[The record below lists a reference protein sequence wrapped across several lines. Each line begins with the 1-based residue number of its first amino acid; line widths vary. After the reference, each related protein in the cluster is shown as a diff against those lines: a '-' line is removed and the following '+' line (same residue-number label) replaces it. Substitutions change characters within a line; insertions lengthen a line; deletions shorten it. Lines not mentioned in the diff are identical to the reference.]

1 MTGTTTVAIKRYPTR
16 LHLRCRGCLHEGQA
30 QIFLADV
37 QRLRC
42 KRCGSR
48 NIAVLARD
56 RLAAWSTRRRGRL
69 ANDPRRTQMP
79 R

>member
-1 MTGTTTVAIKRYPTR
+1 MTGTTTAAVAVRRFPTK
-16 LHLRCRGCLHEGQA
+16 LHLRCRGCLHEGVA
-30 QIFLADV
+30 QIFLEQV

-56 RLAAWSTRRRGRL
+56 RLAAWSTRRRGR
-69 ANDPRRTQMP
+69 
-79 R
+79 